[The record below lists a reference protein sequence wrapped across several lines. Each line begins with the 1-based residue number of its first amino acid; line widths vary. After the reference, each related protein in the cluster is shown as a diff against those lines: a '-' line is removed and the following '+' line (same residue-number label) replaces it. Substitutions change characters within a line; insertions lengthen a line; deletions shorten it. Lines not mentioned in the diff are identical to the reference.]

1 MDLTLKLYHFCFGTK
16 YSFLGASGSFF
27 SFPRK
32 TKQWIGSESFLATFF
47 FNKIVPPLK
56 GWFLDASQNPKSVNH
71 VSWGVIWKFFWNST
85 GDLNFQVHCLNIML
99 SGCLSTLSL
108 VWIPKI
114 WAVISILLYQH
125 YPASFNEKG
134 TKRWKVLSSFH
145 INSGH
150 LLKLWDTAQYV
161 RLQLLFPE
169 WPHPVVSSECAQKT
183 DTPFKCDVI
192 ASKFP
197 ELHLTLTLA
206 SRKLWQWFLP
216 SLVLFAP
223 QTDT

>member
-99 SGCLSTLSL
+99 SGCLSTLVLSEY
-108 VWIPKI
+108 PKFGLLFRFYY
-114 WAVISILLYQH
+114 ISIAQH
-125 YPASFNEKG
+125 PLMRK
-134 TKRWKVLSSFH
+134 
-145 INSGH
+145 
-150 LLKLWDTAQYV
+150 
-161 RLQLLFPE
+161 
-169 WPHPVVSSECAQKT
+169 AQKDEKYYQVFT
-183 DTPFKCDVI
+183 
-192 ASKFP
+192 
-197 ELHLTLTLA
+197 
-206 SRKLWQWFLP
+206 
-216 SLVLFAP
+216 
-223 QTDT
+223 